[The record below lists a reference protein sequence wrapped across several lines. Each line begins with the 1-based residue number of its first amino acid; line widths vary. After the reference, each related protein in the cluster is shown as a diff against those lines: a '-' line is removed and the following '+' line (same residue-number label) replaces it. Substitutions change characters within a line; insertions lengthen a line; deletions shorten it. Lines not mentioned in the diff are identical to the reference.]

1 MKILILLIL
10 SSILFS
16 CCTQKNNIDKINE
29 ESTINNR
36 IIGFIVE
43 TESSEDSNLSEECP
57 FLIRTKTYSG
67 KNITMYPINLD
78 DKFKKDGIPIRF
90 TYSISRAMQPKN
102 CNCNQVVSVSDV
114 TILRK

>member
-1 MKILILLIL
+1 MKILILLIT

-16 CCTQKNNIDKINE
+16 CSIKKNNIEKIDDE
-29 ESTINNR
+29 KIIYNR
-36 IIGFIVE
+36 IIGIIFQ
-43 TESSEDSNLSEECP
+43 TKNNDNSNLSDVCP
-57 FLIRTKTYSG
+57 FIIKTKTYSG

-78 DKFKKDGIPIRF
+78 DKFKKDGISIRF
-90 TYSISRAMQPKN
+90 TYAVSRAMQPKN